1 MTLIFTQN
9 LKKQRKMATKEKIGI
24 VVSDKMT
31 KTRIVAVS
39 DRIMHKRYGKVITR
53 TKRYAVHDTDLNT
66 AIGDKVRIRETR
78 PISKNV
84 NWVLIDILKKSS
96 T

>member
-1 MTLIFTQN
+1 MS
-9 LKKQRKMATKEKIGI
+9 TKEKVGI
-24 VVSDKMT
+24 VVSDKMM

-53 TKRYAVHDTDLNT
+53 TKRYAVHDTEFNT
-66 AIGDKVRIRETR
+66 SIGDKVRIRETR
-78 PISKNV
+78 PLSKTV
-84 NWVLIDILKKSS
+84 NWILTDILKKSS